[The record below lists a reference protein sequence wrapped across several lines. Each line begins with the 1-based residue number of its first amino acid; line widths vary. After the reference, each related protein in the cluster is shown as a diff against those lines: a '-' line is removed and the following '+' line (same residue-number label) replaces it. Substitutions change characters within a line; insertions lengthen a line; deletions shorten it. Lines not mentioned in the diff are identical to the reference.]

1 MIIHYN
7 KSLKFKDLKSDYNI
21 TNGSVKLK
29 STGSLKFKKHLM
41 NKIKTANDPL
51 DI

>member
-1 MIIHYN
+1 MTIHYN
-7 KSLKFKDLKSDYNI
+7 VSLKFKDLKSDYNI

-29 STGSLKFKKHLM
+29 STDSLKLRERLL

-51 DI
+51 NI